1 MNNLNKYE
9 IEIPS
14 NISFD
19 SLYDI
24 ELVKIMNIITVAGY
38 KVWIVG
44 GAVRNVLLG
53 ISVKDVDVAT
63 DIKPEIL
70 GKILSEHN
78 IKFVP
83 TGIEHGTITVI
94 LNNKIFEVTTLRKD
108 LLTDGR
114 RAKVSFLDDI
124 YIDAKRRDFTINALY
139 LSSEGRLYDPLNS
152 YKHILEKKLCFI
164 GNPENRI
171 KEDALRILRFFRI
184 NSQLEFRIIE
194 QESLNACVKN
204 KDLLNK
210 LSSERIQKE
219 IIFLLNTNNP
229 ITILRIMIRNGICN
243 VLDLDFTNLNYLS
256 RFLDIEKELELNI
269 NTFFRLYVLLG
280 KTEDKKSLSEKV
292 KVLKLS
298 NDKKKY
304 LLSLV
309 QGKLFSLDINN
320 LDLKKIIYNRGKGLA
335 LDTLLLGWIFDNKKT
350 NNLLWKDL
358 YFKVCRIIIPD
369 FPIHGSDLIEVGFLP
384 GKYLGEVLSNLENY
398 WINKNFEPT
407 KDNLLKEA
415 TKYSKAT

>member
-1 MNNLNKYE
+1 MNDLNKYE

-19 SLYDI
+19 KLYDI
-24 ELVKIMNIITVAGY
+24 ELIKIMNIISDAGY
-38 KVWIVG
+38 KSWIVG
-44 GAVRNVLLG
+44 GAVRNILLRLP
-53 ISVKDVDVAT
+53 VKDVDMAT
-63 DIKPEIL
+63 DMKPDIL
-70 GKILSEHN
+70 GKILSEYN

-83 TGIEHGTITVI
+83 TGIDHGTITVI
-94 LNNKIFEVTTLRKD
+94 LNNKIFEVTTLRRD

-139 LSSEGRLYDPLNS
+139 LSFDRRLYDPLNS

-184 NSQLEFRIIE
+184 NSQLEFCITD
-194 QESLNACVKN
+194 QESLNSCIKN
-204 KDLLNK
+204 KYLLSK
-210 LSSERIQKE
+210 LSSERIQNE
-219 IIFLLNTNNP
+219 VISLLNSNNP
-229 ITILRIMIRNGICN
+229 IPILRIMSKHGICN
-243 VLDLDFTNLNYLS
+243 SLDLDFTNLNYLS
-256 RFLDIEKELELNI
+256 RFLDIEKELELDI
-269 NTFFRLYVLLG
+269 NVFFRLYILLG
-280 KTEDKKSLSEKV
+280 RVEDKKSLSEKI
-292 KVLKLS
+292 KILKLS

-309 QGKLFSLDINN
+309 QEKPFSLDVNN
-320 LDLKKIIYNRGKGLA
+320 LDLKRIIYNMGKSLA
-335 LDTLLLGWIFDNKKT
+335 LDTLLLGWIFDNRKT
-350 NNLLWKDL
+350 TSLLWKNL
-358 YFKVCRIIIPD
+358 YFKIHNQVMLS
-369 FPIHGSDLIEVGFLP
+369 FPLHGKDLINIGFP
-384 GKYLGEVLSNLENY
+384 AGKYLGEVLSNLENY

-415 TKYSKAT
+415 NKYSKAT

>member
-63 DIKPEIL
+63 DIKPDIL

-114 RAKVSFLDDI
+114 R
-124 YIDAKRRDFTINALY
+124 
-139 LSSEGRLYDPLNS
+139 
-152 YKHILEKKLCFI
+152 
-164 GNPENRI
+164 
-171 KEDALRILRFFRI
+171 
-184 NSQLEFRIIE
+184 
-194 QESLNACVKN
+194 KN
-204 KDLLNK
+204 
-210 LSSERIQKE
+210 E
-219 IIFLLNTNNP
+219 TY
-229 ITILRIMIRNGICN
+229 C
-243 VLDLDFTNLNYLS
+243 Y
-256 RFLDIEKELELNI
+256 
-269 NTFFRLYVLLG
+269 
-280 KTEDKKSLSEKV
+280 
-292 KVLKLS
+292 
-298 NDKKKY
+298 
-304 LLSLV
+304 
-309 QGKLFSLDINN
+309 
-320 LDLKKIIYNRGKGLA
+320 
-335 LDTLLLGWIFDNKKT
+335 
-350 NNLLWKDL
+350 
-358 YFKVCRIIIPD
+358 
-369 FPIHGSDLIEVGFLP
+369 
-384 GKYLGEVLSNLENY
+384 
-398 WINKNFEPT
+398 
-407 KDNLLKEA
+407 
-415 TKYSKAT
+415 